1 MSQHNVQG
9 ATTKPTEAS
18 CESNGQKYRATY
30 SPDDNKL
37 RLYAAD
43 RLDEETYSKVSGAGF
58 KWAPK
63 QALFV
68 APAWSPNRED
78 LLIALAGEIED
89 EDNTLFDRQEE
100 RAERFGHYSVK
111 RASESDRVLSH
122 VDALASSIP
131 LGQPILVGHHSERK
145 ARSNAKKIEN
155 GMQKAVMLFERAEYW
170 EERAE
175 ASLRHAKYKERSD
188 VRYRR
193 IKRIQADLRKAEKVI
208 ENAEKFMKMWRCS
221 TLDLNMARA
230 ISNRDYISLCFTL
243 EKYPRPQDKS
253 QYEGI
258 MGLYSALTEEI
269 ITAEQARDIAIP
281 HHERVI
287 RRYQRWA
294 THHRNRLSYERAMLA
309 EAGGVMTQTQ
319 EFQVGGEVLSR
330 GEWLKIIRINKSA
343 GEVSSVET
351 PCYSFLGYGGT
362 IKITVDRITD
372 YKAPTEEEAK
382 TVRATAKRPPIVNY
396 PAEDCVTMTKAEWLA
411 KHGDYKAV
419 RAVAASENHGAY
431 RFRRVMTNA
440 YSLTNVYIS
449 DMKTVEIP
457 NK

>member
-18 CESNGQKYRATY
+18 CEINGQQYRATY

-37 RLYAAD
+37 RLYALH

-170 EERAE
+170 EERAA

-230 ISNRDYISLCFTL
+230 ISNRDYISVCFTL
-243 EKYPRPQDKS
+243 DKYPRPQDKS
-253 QYEGI
+253 QYEGS

-294 THHRNRLSYERAMLA
+294 THHRHRLSYERAMLA

-343 GEVSSVET
+343 GEVSTVET

-382 TVRATAKRPPIVNY
+382 TARAAAKRPPIVNY
-396 PAEDCVTMTKAEWLA
+396 PAEGYVTMTKAEWSA

>member
-170 EERAE
+170 EERAA

-208 ENAEKFMKMWRCS
+208 ENAEKFMKIWRCS

-230 ISNRDYISLCFTL
+230 ISNRDYISVCFTL
-243 EKYPRPQDKS
+243 DKYPRPQDKS
-253 QYEGI
+253 QYEGS

-294 THHRNRLSYERAMLA
+294 THYRNRLSYERAMLA
-309 EAGGVMTQTQ
+309 ENGGVMTRTQ
-319 EFQVGGEVLSR
+319 EFQIGGEVLSR

-382 TVRATAKRPPIVNY
+382 TAQVAAKRPPIVNY
-396 PAEDCVTMTKAEWLA
+396 PAEGYVTMTKAEWSK
-411 KHGDYKAV
+411 KHSDYKAV
-419 RAVAASENHGAY
+419 RSMAASDSHGAY

-440 YSLTNVYIS
+440 FSLTNVYIS
-449 DMKTVEIP
+449 DMKIVEIP

>member
-170 EERAE
+170 EERAA

-230 ISNRDYISLCFTL
+230 ISNRDYISVCFTL
-243 EKYPRPQDKS
+243 DKYPRPQDKS
-253 QYEGI
+253 QYEGS

-281 HHERVI
+281 HHERAI

-294 THHRNRLSYERAMLA
+294 THYRNRLSYERAMLA
-309 EAGGVMTQTQ
+309 ENGGVMTQTQ

-382 TVRATAKRPPIVNY
+382 TARVAAKRPPIVNY
-396 PAEDCVTMTKAEWLA
+396 PAEGYVTMTKAEWSA
-411 KHGDYKAV
+411 KHCDYKAV

>member
-18 CESNGQKYRATY
+18 CEINGQIYRATF

-37 RLYAAD
+37 RLYALH

-58 KWAPK
+58 KWASK
-63 QALFV
+63 QGLFV

-155 GMQKAVMLFERAEYW
+155 GMQKAVMLFEREEYW
-170 EERAE
+170 EERAA
-175 ASLRHAKYKERSD
+175 ASLRYAKYKERSD

-208 ENAEKFMKMWRCS
+208 ENAEKFMKIWRCS

-230 ISNRDYISLCFTL
+230 ISNRDYISVCFTL
-243 EKYPRPQDKS
+243 DKYPRPQDKS
-253 QYEGI
+253 QYEGS

-281 HHERVI
+281 HHEGVI

-294 THHRNRLSYERAMLA
+294 THYRNRLSYERTMLA
-309 EAGGVMTQTQ
+309 ENGGVMTRTQ
-319 EFQVGGEVLSR
+319 EFQIGGEVLSR

-382 TVRATAKRPPIVNY
+382 TAQVAAKRPPIVNY
-396 PAEDCVTMTKAEWLA
+396 PAEGYVTMTKAEWSK
-411 KHGDYKAV
+411 KHSDYKAV
-419 RAVAASENHGAY
+419 RSMAASDSHGAY

-440 YSLTNVYIS
+440 FSLTNVYIS
-449 DMKTVEIP
+449 HMKIVEIP

>member
-18 CESNGQKYRATY
+18 CEINGQKYRATY

-37 RLYAAD
+37 RLYALD

-122 VDALASSIP
+122 VDALTSSIP

-170 EERAE
+170 EERAA

-208 ENAEKFMKMWRCS
+208 ENAEKFMKIWRCS

-230 ISNRDYISLCFTL
+230 ISNRDYISVCFTL
-243 EKYPRPQDKS
+243 DKYPRPQDKS
-253 QYEGI
+253 QYEGS

-294 THHRNRLSYERAMLA
+294 THYRNRLSYERAMLA
-309 EAGGVMTQTQ
+309 ENGGVMTRTQ
-319 EFQVGGEVLSR
+319 EFQIGGEVLSR

-382 TVRATAKRPPIVNY
+382 TAQVAAKRPPIVNY
-396 PAEDCVTMTKAEWLA
+396 PAEGYVTMTKAEWSK
-411 KHGDYKAV
+411 KHSDYKAV
-419 RAVAASENHGAY
+419 RSMAASDSHGAY

-440 YSLTNVYIS
+440 FSLTNVYIS
-449 DMKTVEIP
+449 DMKIVEIP

>member
-18 CESNGQKYRATY
+18 CEINGQKYRATY

-37 RLYAAD
+37 RLYALD

-170 EERAE
+170 EERAA

-208 ENAEKFMKMWRCS
+208 ENAEKFMKIWRCS

-230 ISNRDYISLCFTL
+230 ISNRDYISVCFTL
-243 EKYPRPQDKS
+243 DKYPRPQDKS
-253 QYEGI
+253 QYEGS

-294 THHRNRLSYERAMLA
+294 THYRNRLSYERAMLA
-309 EAGGVMTQTQ
+309 ENGGVMTRTQ
-319 EFQVGGEVLSR
+319 EFQIGGEVLSR

-382 TVRATAKRPPIVNY
+382 TAQVAAKRPPIVNY
-396 PAEDCVTMTKAEWLA
+396 PAEGYVTMTKAEWSK
-411 KHGDYKAV
+411 KHSDYKAV
-419 RAVAASENHGAY
+419 RSMAASDSHGAY

-440 YSLTNVYIS
+440 FSLTNVYIS
-449 DMKTVEIP
+449 DMKIVEIP

>member
-170 EERAE
+170 EERAA

-330 GEWLKIIRINKSA
+330 GEWLKIIRINKAPVRSA
-343 GEVSSVET
+343 
-351 PCYSFLGYGGT
+351 L
-362 IKITVDRITD
+362 
-372 YKAPTEEEAK
+372 
-382 TVRATAKRPPIVNY
+382 
-396 PAEDCVTMTKAEWLA
+396 
-411 KHGDYKAV
+411 
-419 RAVAASENHGAY
+419 
-431 RFRRVMTNA
+431 
-440 YSLTNVYIS
+440 
-449 DMKTVEIP
+449 
-457 NK
+457 

>member
-18 CESNGQKYRATY
+18 CEINGQKYRATY

-37 RLYAAD
+37 RLYALH

-100 RAERFGHYSVK
+100 RAERFGQYSGK

-170 EERAE
+170 EERAA

-208 ENAEKFMKMWRCS
+208 ENAEKFMKIWRCS

-230 ISNRDYISLCFTL
+230 ISNRDYISVCFTL
-243 EKYPRPQDKS
+243 DKYPRPQDKS
-253 QYEGI
+253 QYEGS

-287 RRYQRWA
+287 RRYQRWV
-294 THHRNRLSYERAMLA
+294 THHRHRLSYERTMLA

-382 TVRATAKRPPIVNY
+382 TARATAKRPPIVNY
-396 PAEDCVTMTKAEWLA
+396 PAEGYVTMTKAEWSA
-411 KHGDYKAV
+411 KHCDYKAV